1 MRLVGSL
8 ALQKEGDAIVRYF
21 TEPRPI
27 QFGVGVQGGCELMA
41 AAIDAHLYANK
52 SHITMSC
59 DAANAFNS
67 VCRTKL
73 WTELRR
79 RFPSLEAFVRVLY
92 SRTSNILFQSDGP
105 PGSDGEA
112 PDATDSSDA
121 SNSRLEVVLNNVG
134 TRQGCSM
141 GSFIFALMIHP
152 YLMQLAEEFEGR
164 VLVLAF
170 ADDVN
175 LCGEPAD
182 VVEAYKR
189 WKQLYTN
196 ELQGSLR
203 DDMGVVF
210 APGISDATAGSLSG
224 LGLPCGTQ
232 DGGSV
237 GVKVVHDG
245 LRVLGAP
252 VGTSPSSKTPYARGW
267 RTFWRP

>member
-1 MRLVGSL
+1 
-8 ALQKEGDAIVRYF
+8 
-21 TEPRPI
+21 
-27 QFGVGVQGGCELMA
+27 MA
-41 AAIDAHLYANK
+41 AAIDAHLHANK
-52 SHITMSC
+52 PHITMSY

-92 SRTSNILFQSDGP
+92 SRTSNILFQSDGT

-152 YLMQLAEEFEGR
+152 YLVQLAEEFEGR

-189 WKQLYTN
+189 WKQLYTDRARRAMTRAS
-196 ELQGSLR
+196 SLR
-203 DDMGVVF
+203 QGFRVPRRLHC
-210 APGISDATAGSLSG
+210 PGSDCPAARRMT
-224 LGLPCGTQ
+224 
-232 DGGSV
+232 V
-237 GVKVVHDG
+237 
-245 LRVLGAP
+245 
-252 VGTSPSSKTPYARGW
+252 PSE
-267 RTFWRP
+267 